1 MAKYRM
7 ISRYGN
13 AVKETDSERRRD
25 DLIRLGYRE
34 YKAPEIKPLD
44 EMTVPE
50 LEAYA
55 KEKGIDLGCCTN
67 KAEKLARIKAAE
79 GCQ

>member
-1 MAKYRM
+1 MFRLKNRW
-7 ISRYGN
+7 GN
-13 AVKETDSERRRD
+13 IYKEVKTEREKDELEKQGYTVVAAETEKS
-25 DLIRLGYRE
+25 
-34 YKAPEIKPLD
+34 LD

>member
-1 MAKYRM
+1 MFRLKNQW
-7 ISRYGN
+7 GN
-13 AVKETDSERRRD
+13 IYKEVKTEREKD
-25 DLIRLGYRE
+25 DLEKQGYTVVAAE
-34 YKAPEIKPLD
+34 TEKSLD

-55 KEKGIDLGCCTN
+55 KEKGIDLGGCTN